1 MNKPLRRTD
10 KKDTSM
16 FAKFS
21 ENDIANAEIAFKVA
35 RVNAEF
41 QAKQKVVDNRTIT
54 NIMR

>member
-21 ENDIANAEIAFKVA
+21 ENDIANAEIAFNVA
-35 RVNAEF
+35 RINAEF
-41 QAKQKVVDNRTIT
+41 QAKQKTVDNRTIT

>member
-21 ENDIANAEIAFKVA
+21 ENDIANAEIAFNVA
-35 RVNAEF
+35 RINAEF
-41 QAKQKVVDNRTIT
+41 QAKQKVIDNRTVT